1 MPALNKVILIGYLC
15 AEPEL
20 RKTANGV
27 SACAF
32 RIGVARK
39 YKKENGESISDFISC
54 IAWRSTAEFICRNMK
69 KGAAIQIVGS
79 LQSRVYE
86 ADNQKRYI
94 TEVAVEEVGFGAAKG
109 SSSAPIPEAPPE
121 WGKKNE
127 DEAGIS
133 SPDFENAN
141 FTPLADDEDLPY

>member
-54 IAWRSTAEFICRNMK
+54 FE
-69 KGAAIQIVGS
+69 G
-79 LQSRVYE
+79 
-86 ADNQKRYI
+86 DHQKRYI